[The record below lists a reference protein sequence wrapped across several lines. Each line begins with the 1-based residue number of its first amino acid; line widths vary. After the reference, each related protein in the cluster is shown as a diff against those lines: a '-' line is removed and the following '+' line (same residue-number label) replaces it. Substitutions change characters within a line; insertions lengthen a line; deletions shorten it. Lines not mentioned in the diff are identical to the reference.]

1 MKIVTV
7 SLRNQKVSPRK
18 GQLVMAL
25 IRNMKVEKALQQLA
39 FADQK
44 SAQFAQSLLKSAIS
58 AAKDKDYAAEDLI
71 VSESICQEGPRY
83 KRFFIR
89 ARGRSTSYHK
99 RLSHFKIS
107 VSKIEKAEEKSS
119 KTESENGKPTKNKT
133 VNKETKK
140 VSSNGTKS

>member
-18 GQLVMAL
+18 GQLIMSL
-25 IRNMKVEKALQQLA
+25 IRNMKVEKALQQLSV
-39 FADQK
+39 ADQK
-44 SAQFAQSLLKSAIS
+44 SAKFAHSLLKSAVS
-58 AAKDKDYAAEDLI
+58 AAKDKDYKVEDLI
-71 VSESICQEGPRY
+71 ISESICQEGPRY

-107 VSKIEKAEEKSS
+107 VSKTEQAAEVSKKSAEKNSQL
-119 KTESENGKPTKNKT
+119 TKNKT
-133 VNKETKK
+133 VKKENKKE
-140 VSSNGTKS
+140 SSNGTKG